1 MARRTLNRRELR
13 AAAEAAEAMGLNPDT
28 GAPSRR
34 PSRDGSDP
42 PPLRSKPVAA
52 PRMRVVWAVCDMGGR
67 TVATFEYSE
76 KAEAEKLIA
85 DLKAKGKGSHFVRSM
100 KEPMP
105 SDGPGRR

>member
-1 MARRTLNRRELR
+1 
-13 AAAEAAEAMGLNPDT
+13 
-28 GAPSRR
+28 
-34 PSRDGSDP
+34 
-42 PPLRSKPVAA
+42 
-52 PRMRVVWAVCDMGGR
+52 MGGR

-105 SDGPGRR
+105 SDSPGRR